1 MAPGTRQVA
10 GVAWA
15 PTRGISK
22 VEVKLG
28 DEAEWVEARLAEP
41 LSDNCWRQW
50 VVDWDAPAGTHRLQ
64 VRAADGE
71 GKFQTDQIRPP
82 APDGATGWH
91 TIQVSVG

>member
-1 MAPGTRQVA
+1 
-10 GVAWA
+10 
-15 PTRGISK
+15 
-22 VEVKLG
+22 
-28 DEAEWVEARLAEP
+28 VEARLAEP
-41 LSDNCWRQW
+41 LSDNSWRQW
-50 VVDWDAPAGTHRLQ
+50 VADWDAPAGTHRLQ